1 MGLYSVAVRLD
12 ATTDSAVAPGL
23 PAAEQAAAP
32 LSPGVLRQRLRA
44 DAWQRAVSSGVLLV
58 PVLGAL
64 VVSFCVTPAAIE
76 SGLMLSPPCTF
87 KTVFGVPCLSCGMT
101 RAFAALSHG
110 QLALAWSYN
119 RLSPFMY
126 GLFWGLASWGGWH
139 LARALR
145 DWLRLGRG
153 P

>member
-1 MGLYSVAVRLD
+1 MTTHSVTATGSPAVE
-12 ATTDSAVAPGL
+12 AP
-23 PAAEQAAAP
+23 AAP
-32 LSPGVLRQRLRA
+32 LPPELLRQRLRA
-44 DAWQRAVSSGVLLV
+44 DAWQRAVSAGVLLV
-58 PVLGAL
+58 PVVGAL
-64 VVSFCVTPAAIE
+64 LVSFLVTPVAIE

-110 QLALAWSYN
+110 HFALAWSYN

-126 GLFWGLASWGGWH
+126 GCFWVLAAWGSWH

-145 DWLRLGRG
+145 DWFRLGRV